1 MQAPWMMYR
10 SMTQDQSVKNIK
22 LQPGTLKR
30 IVSFASPYRTQ
41 VIFFLITV
49 IIDAVLVI
57 TTPLLLS
64 RLIDDGVIPK
74 NGSVVTIIALI
85 IAALAIFDAAMNIF
99 GRWFS
104 SQIGESNL

>member
-1 MQAPWMMYR
+1 MMYR
-10 SMTQDQSVKNIK
+10 SMTQDQSVKNTK
-22 LQPGTLKR
+22 LKPGTLKR
-30 IVSFASPYRTQ
+30 IISFANPYKKAVT
-41 VIFFLITV
+41 FFLATV

-74 NGSVVTIIALI
+74 NGGVVTVIAFA
-85 IAALAIFDAAMNIF
+85 IAGLALLDALMNIV

-104 SQIGESNL
+104 SQIGEGLIFDLR